1 VPPTVVVVA
10 GREVLDDVVEV
21 GGSVTVVDVDGIVVE
36 GTVVDGGSVEVVVVV
51 GATPV
56 SGDTHPA
63 GGALAPDC
71 PGIRT
76 VPAQPKSEKVDS
88 LLVVEPSEKC
98 ATERV

>member
-1 VPPTVVVVA
+1 
-10 GREVLDDVVEV
+10 
-21 GGSVTVVDVDGIVVE
+21 VD
-36 GTVVDGGSVEVVVVV
+36 GTVVDPGEDVVVVVVV

-56 SGDTHPA
+56 SGETHPA
-63 GGALAPDC
+63 GGVVAPVW

-76 VPAQPKSEKVDS
+76 VPAQPKSEKVDW